1 MEYLAAVLLSAEI
14 VYCIVCAARFRKDGQ
29 TGRLTAWAVGLCGA
43 ADLSFLLPRLLA
55 KWLLPEL
62 PFLWIGAGALAD
74 AILST
79 VAWLLLYLLWEKRF
93 GGEIRDGWSFW
104 TAVGAA
110 LVRLLVCAASAAV
123 MLRGEASQAW
133 TLLRLLPLCFLAAAV
148 AAVWRS
154 VRLSRQRHVWL
165 LLIAALGLRLL
176 AAALDT
182 VVDPTLLRLPLL
194 FVHTAIIAC
203 LFPASNK

>member
-1 MEYLAAVLLSAEI
+1 MEYLAAALLAAET
-14 VYCIVCAARFRKDGQ
+14 VYCVVCAFRLRKAGR
-29 TGRLTAWAVGLCGA
+29 TGRLAAGA
-43 ADLSFLLPRLLA
+43 ASLCAASDLAFLLPLLLTA
-55 KWLLPEL
+55 WLPALRGPWPALGE
-62 PFLWIGAGALAD
+62 LAD
-74 AILST
+74 CLLST
-79 VAWLLLYLLWEKRF
+79 GAWLLLYLLWEKRF

-154 VRLSRQRHVWL
+154 VRLTRQRCVWL